1 MPSFTA
7 GLTQPAADPA
17 KKAPPPSRNV
27 GFTMNSMKSLESSK
41 TVKLSTFAQAVKEPE
56 IIPIKQQ
63 AQVEQL
69 KEEVKAIDI
78 A

>member
-7 GLTQPAADPA
+7 GVTQPVADPI

-27 GFTMNSMKSLESSK
+27 GFTMNSLKSLETSK

-63 AQVEQL
+63 SKEEEA
-69 KEEVKAIDI
+69 KEEVKIIDTV
-78 A
+78 